1 MIDLLRSAAFAVLLI
16 AVMVALPGCTSTQ
29 PTSEP
34 QAGESQAGEGQ
45 TGDSQKG
52 ETLEATAGGE
62 TTAAKGAASEEDAI
76 TPGTYVQ
83 HRMDGSML
91 IVEGERATLRVS
103 FYRPEMARVD
113 WLPEGTER
121 PDTSF
126 AVIRTPEVQP
136 TVRATEAQLFARTPK
151 MTVTVHK
158 SPLRVTLAGPDG
170 RTLLDETPNPLLVT
184 DSTRTVQFSA
194 DSTMHVY
201 GTGERGGSFNLQG
214 RAFDVYNT
222 PRYGYATAPATM
234 KINIPFAVTTG
245 GFGLFLDDIDRGR
258 LDIGATEAG
267 RLAYTS
273 EYGAVSYVVIAAAD
287 IREQIRHYTWLTG
300 RQPLPPK
307 WSLGYIQ
314 SKYGYRTE
322 AEARGVIDTL
332 RARDFPVDALVLDLQ
347 WFKHMGDLDW
357 DRDAFPTPFDM
368 MADLEE
374 RGVQTVG
381 ITETYLA
388 GPSDLYAPAADGGHV
403 GTNPDGSPMA
413 LPDWWSCPDGC
424 PAYLVDLTRPET
436 RYWWWSKHP
445 AFMGDETN
453 ETGRMAGLWTDL
465 GEPEKHPD
473 AMQHHLGPAPQIHN
487 AYNLLWAKTLHDG
500 LREMRPNQRVFNLT
514 RSGSAGIQ
522 RYGTVHWS
530 GDVQRSFVGLAEQPR
545 LMLQAGLSGLAYY
558 GSDIGGF
565 VGDTTSAELMI
576 RWMQHGALTPT
587 MRPHGVDNLPT
598 EPWRY
603 GTDAEEIIRRY
614 VKIRYRLMPY
624 LYTLAYENYTT
635 GLPIA
640 RPLFFA
646 DPGDPRLHAESSA
659 YLLGDALLVAPVLEE
674 GAREVDVTLPSGM
687 WMNMKTQDVEKG
699 GQTIIADA
707 PLESIPVFQK
717 AGTIVPSRPSAPHTA
732 AQPRDTLA
740 LSIVPGPQDA
750 AFTLYEDDG
759 ETMAYTDGAYTLT
772 PITQSMSGET
782 LTLEIGA
789 ASGSYD
795 GMPEERTVRALI
807 YRMEQAPR
815 AVRLGEEALPQRETL
830 AEMERGRGFHYDA
843 ATQTL
848 HLQARLDTGTTHR
861 FTATMGRE

>member
-1 MIDLLRSAAFAVLLI
+1 MIDTLRSTGFAVLLI
-16 AVMVALPGCTSTQ
+16 IVTAAVPGCTSTQ
-29 PTSEP
+29 STSER
-34 QAGESQAGEGQ
+34 QTEEAQRGETESR
-45 TGDSQKG
+45 

-62 TTAAKGAASEEDAI
+62 TTAAKGAASEDEAI
-76 TPGTYVQ
+76 TPGNYVQ
-83 HRMDGSML
+83 HRMDGATL

-126 AVIRTPEVQP
+126 AVIQTPDVQP
-136 TVRATEAQLFARTPK
+136 TVRETEAKLFVRTPK
-151 MTVTVHK
+151 VTVTVHK

-170 RTLLDETPNPLLVT
+170 RALLDEKPKPLLVT

-201 GTGERGGSFNLQG
+201 GTGERGGGFDLQG

-245 GFGLFLDDIDRGR
+245 GFGLFMDEMDRGR

-273 EYGAVSYVVIAAAD
+273 EYGAVSYVVIAADD

-300 RQPLPPK
+300 RQPMPPK

-332 RARDFPVDALVLDLQ
+332 RARDIPVDALVLDLY
-347 WFKHMGDLDW
+347 WFEHMGDLEW
-357 DRDAFPTPFDM
+357 NRDRFPTPFDM
-368 MADLEE
+368 MADLRD
-374 RGVQTVG
+374 RGVQTVA

-388 GPSDLYAPAADGGHV
+388 EPSELYDPAGENEHV
-403 GTNPDGSPMA
+403 GANADGSPMA

-436 RYWWWSKHP
+436 RDWWWSKHP
-445 AFMGDETN
+445 AFMGDQTVEDKTG

-473 AMQHHLGPAPQIHN
+473 AMQHHMGAAPEIHN
-487 AYNLLWAKTLHDG
+487 AYNLLWAKTLYNG

-522 RYGTVHWS
+522 RFGTVHWS
-530 GDVQRSFVGLAEQPR
+530 GDVQRSFVGLAEQPK

-558 GSDIGGF
+558 GSDVGGF
-565 VGDTTSAELMI
+565 VGDIKSPELMI

-598 EPWRY
+598 EPWRF
-603 GTDAEEIIRRY
+603 GEEAETIIREY
-614 VKIRYRLMPY
+614 VKLRYRLMPY
-624 LYTLAYENYTT
+624 LYTLAYENHTT
-635 GLPIA
+635 GLPIV

-646 DPGDPRLHAESSA
+646 DPTDATLHNESNA
-659 YLLGDALLVAPVLEE
+659 YLLGDGLLVAPVLEA
-674 GAREVDVTLPSGM
+674 GAREVNVTLPAGE
-687 WMNMKTQDVEKG
+687 WLNLHTDEIVEGGKTI
-699 GQTIIADA
+699 TADA
-707 PLESIPVFQK
+707 PLDDIPVFQK
-717 AGTIVPSRPSAPHTA
+717 AGTVVPLRPAAPHTA
-732 AQPRDTLA
+732 AQPRDTL
-740 LSIVPGPQDA
+740 LMRIVPGPDDA
-750 AFTLYEDDG
+750 SFTLYEDDG

-772 PITQSMSGET
+772 PITQSMSGNT
-782 LTLEIGA
+782 LTLEVGA
-789 ASGSYD
+789 AAGSYD
-795 GMPEERTVRALI
+795 GMPTERTIDATIHRIQQV
-807 YRMEQAPR
+807 PTT
-815 AVRLGEEALPQRETL
+815 VRLGDETLNQRER
-830 AEMERGRGFHYDA
+830 AADVKQMGGYYYDA
-843 ATQTL
+843 DAQALT
-848 HLQARLDTGTTHR
+848 LQARLDVNGTHR
-861 FTATMGRE
+861 FAVTRGGS

>member
-1 MIDLLRSAAFAVLLI
+1 MINIYRSTVLAALLI
-16 AVMVALPGCTSTQ
+16 AAMAVLSGCTSTQ
-29 PTSEP
+29 PTSDP
-34 QAGESQAGEGQ
+34 QAGETQ
-45 TGDSQKG
+45 TGDAPKS

-76 TPGTYVQ
+76 TPGAYVQ

-91 IVEGERATLRVS
+91 IVEGERATVQVS
-103 FYRPEMARVD
+103 FYRPQMARVD
-113 WLPEGTER
+113 WLPEGTAR

-126 AVIRTPEVQP
+126 AVIQTPDVQP
-136 TVRATEAQLFARTPK
+136 VVHETADRLFARTSK

-158 SPLRVTLAGPDG
+158 SPLRVMLAGPDG
-170 RTLLDETPNPLLVT
+170 RALLDEKPQPLLVT

-222 PRYGYATAPATM
+222 PRYGYATAPSTM
-234 KINIPFAVTTG
+234 KINIPLAVTTG
-245 GFGLFLDDIDRGR
+245 GFGLFMDEIDRGR
-258 LDIGATEAG
+258 FDIGAEEAG

-273 EYGAVSYVVIAAAD
+273 EYGAVSYVVIAAED
-287 IREQIRHYTWLTG
+287 IRDQLRHYTWLTG

-347 WFKHMGDLDW
+347 WFEHMGDLAW
-357 DRDAFPTPFDM
+357 NREAFPTPFDM
-368 MADLEE
+368 MADLSAK
-374 RGVQTVG
+374 GVQTVA

-388 GPSDLYAPAADGGHV
+388 GPSDLYAPAAEGGHV

-436 RYWWWSKHP
+436 RDWWWSKHP
-445 AFMGDETN
+445 AFMGDA
-453 ETGRMAGLWTDL
+453 TGENGTMAGLWTDL
-465 GEPEKHPD
+465 GEPELHPD
-473 AMQHHLGPAPQIHN
+473 SMQHHMGPTPRIHN
-487 AYNLLWAKTLHDG
+487 AYNLLWAKTLYDG
-500 LREMRPNQRVFNLT
+500 LREMRPEQRVFNLT

-530 GDVQRSFVGLAEQPR
+530 GDVQRSFVGLAEQPK

-565 VGDTTSAELMI
+565 LGDEKSPELMI
-576 RWMQHGALTPT
+576 RWMQHGAMTPT

-598 EPWRY
+598 EPWLY
-603 GTDAEEIIRRY
+603 GEEAEEIIREYIELRY
-614 VKIRYRLMPY
+614 QLMPY
-624 LYTLAYENYTT
+624 FYTLAYENHVT
-635 GLPIA
+635 GMPIA

-646 DPGDPRLHAESSA
+646 DPDHDGLHDESNA

-674 GAREVDVTLPSGM
+674 GNRTVDVPLPRGNWFNLHTREM
-687 WMNMKTQDVEKG
+687 TRG
-699 GQTIIADA
+699 GQTVQADA
-707 PLESIPVFQK
+707 PLEDIPVFQK
-717 AGTIVPSRPSAPHTA
+717 AGSIVPMRPVAPHTS
-732 AQPRDTLA
+732 AQPRDTLMVR
-740 LSIVPGPQDA
+740 IVPDPEGA
-750 AFTLYEDDG
+750 SFTLYEDDG
-759 ETMAYTDGAYTLT
+759 HTTAYENGAYALT
-772 PITQSMSGET
+772 PITQSMSANGEK
-782 LTLEIGA
+782 LIVEVGA
-789 ASGSYD
+789 ATGSFD
-795 GMPEERTVRALI
+795 GMPEERTVR
-807 YRMEQAPR
+807 MSVVQADAP
-815 AVRLGEEALPQRETL
+815 ASVRLNGERLARHADKSALERQGGYHYNAETRVLTVQVRLETNTSHRIL
-830 AEMERGRGFHYDA
+830 ATPGE
-843 ATQTL
+843 
-848 HLQARLDTGTTHR
+848 
-861 FTATMGRE
+861 